1 MSKALL
7 TAEATLEVPFQDID
21 AMQVAWH
28 GNYLRYFETARTTL
42 LRSIDYDYPQMLA
55 SNYLWPIIEAH
66 VRFIKPLRYGQR
78 IQVSAELVEWENRMK
93 IDYTILDAGSGDR
106 HTKGYTIQCALDMR
120 TQELQLVSPGALR
133 DRLKAYL

>member
-66 VRFIKPLRYGQR
+66 LRFIKPLRYGQR

-93 IDYTILDAGSGDR
+93 IDYTILDA
-106 HTKGYTIQCALDMR
+106 
-120 TQELQLVSPGALR
+120 
-133 DRLKAYL
+133 